1 MTDLRNR
8 EILRY
13 CIFEERCLMRK
24 KSLSQ
29 VLKQPLF
36 KKKYAKSHS
45 DVQETS
51 SIFHRPGNEI
61 DFPM

>member
-1 MTDLRNR
+1 MFNEKIKFIAGFKTT
-8 EILRY
+8 I
-13 CIFEERCLMRK
+13 I
-24 KSLSQ
+24 
-29 VLKQPLF
+29 